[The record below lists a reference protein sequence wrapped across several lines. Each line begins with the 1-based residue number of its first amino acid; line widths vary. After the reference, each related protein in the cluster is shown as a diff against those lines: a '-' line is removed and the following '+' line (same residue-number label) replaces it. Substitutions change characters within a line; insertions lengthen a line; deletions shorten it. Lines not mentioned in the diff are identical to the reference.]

1 MFLRVGFELVKG
13 VFLNYLSSWG
23 LLLCCGGNYKMIFM
37 TLLAIDI
44 IKWPII
50 IVIIITSL
58 LKNRTVLMRNF
69 FKLVKKR

>member
-23 LLLCCGGNYKMIFM
+23 LLLCCGGKYKMIFM

-44 IKWPII
+44 K
-50 IVIIITSL
+50 VACYYCYYYY
-58 LKNRTVLMRNF
+58 VF
-69 FKLVKKR
+69 VEE